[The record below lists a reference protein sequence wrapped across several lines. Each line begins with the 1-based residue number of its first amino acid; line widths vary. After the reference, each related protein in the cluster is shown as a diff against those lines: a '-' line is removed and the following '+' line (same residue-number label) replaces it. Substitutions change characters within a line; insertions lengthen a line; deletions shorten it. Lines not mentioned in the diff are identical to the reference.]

1 MKSRRLLKYCWRDIR
16 GKRNLTIST
25 VAIVAIAISIYVTV
39 APILDY
45 LVAGTDKLRILGD
58 ILISKKPDAKSKVF
72 SDKDVNDVEKLDS
85 DFGVEG
91 LVIIPG
97 DFSTFMIIGLDP
109 VKDNQFAGPTTKVY
123 NPSNWDRKLGLNE
136 ALVGSSTNKKI
147 GDSISTHETTLTVVG
162 QFSTGTL
169 LYDTMIIVNKDTAW
183 KMAGKGQEYYTHL
196 AVNVNGG
203 GTDPKKVVDK
213 SNEIKKE
220 FPDYDVK
227 SPGDEFRKTLSAVNM
242 VFLTSNSIIVYILIS
257 TFTTV
262 TFLFYM
268 NVRERRRDFALLKA
282 VGWPS
287 KIVRRCVT
295 IECLMLGALGAFLG
309 LFLGLVMTSLIQM
322 FILYKP
328 SVFVSPLVPP
338 LAISIAVIV
347 SGIGGLYPAWIASSV
362 RPSTVLREK

>member
-58 ILISKKPDAKSKVF
+58 ILISKKPDAPSQVF
-72 SDKDVNDVEKLDS
+72 SDKDIDDIGGNISGLS
-85 DFGVEG
+85 IEG
-91 LVIIPG
+91 LIMIPG

-109 VKDNQFAGPTTKVY
+109 VKDDRFGGPTTTVY
-123 NPSNWDRKLGLNE
+123 DPPKWDKKLDLNE
-136 ALVGSSTNKKI
+136 ALVGSSTNKKMGEKI
-147 GDSISTHETTLTVVG
+147 PTHKATLIVVG
-162 QFSTGTL
+162 KFSTGTL
-169 LYDTMIIVNKDTAW
+169 LYDSMIIVNKETAE
-183 KMAGKGQEYYTHL
+183 KMTGVGHDHYTNL
-196 AVNVNGG
+196 AVIVDGG
-203 GTDPKKVVDK
+203 GIDPKKVVEK
-213 SNEIKKE
+213 SNEIRSKYSY
-220 FPDYDVK
+220 YDVK

-309 LFLGLVMTSLIQM
+309 LFLGLVMTSLIQTV
-322 FILYKP
+322 ILYKP
-328 SVFVSPLVPP
+328 SIFVSPLVPP